1 MADQRGG
8 PGFVTGLAIG
18 ALAGAALAM
27 VLAPQTGEDT
37 RDLLVAKA
45 REAGERARD
54 TADDASDLLARGR
67 RVVAEARARIDDAVA
82 EGKDAANHQRST
94 LENDT

>member
-1 MADQRGG
+1 VADQRG

-82 EGKDAANHQRST
+82 EGKDAAEHQRST
-94 LENDT
+94 LENET